1 MRRWVSGFVVLAGLA
16 FAPHAL
22 ADSPVKVYNDFAS
35 DGTLSCGHSGA
46 ALKGALNDASL
57 QQYGDPLTS
66 VQMKLAIR
74 KQLAGGCRVL
84 ASVTRSRGNGTSS
97 GPGESTPGAVPSE
110 QTNKKQEARKRAGG
124 SGSEQ
129 STRQAAAPTKTSG
142 SADGKQ
148 SGGMILLGI
157 SLLLLVLGSGGW
169 AARRAFGDRS

>member
-1 MRRWVSGFVVLAGLA
+1 MRRWVSAFVVLAGLV
-16 FAPHAL
+16 FAAPAL

-35 DGTLSCGHSGA
+35 DGTLSCGHSRA

-74 KQLAGGCRVL
+74 RQLAGGCRVI
-84 ASVTRSRGNGTSS
+84 AVTPTGGTRSGL
-97 GPGESTPGAVPSE
+97 GESSPGTLPSE
-110 QTNKKQEARKRAGG
+110 QTNEKQKARKGPGG
-124 SGSEQ
+124 SSSEQ
-129 STRQAAAPTKTSG
+129 STRQAAAPIKTSG

-148 SGGMILLGI
+148 GGGMILLGI

-169 AARRAFGDRS
+169 AARRTFGDRG

>member
-1 MRRWVSGFVVLAGLA
+1 MRRWVSALVVLAGLV
-16 FAPHAL
+16 FATPAL

-35 DGTLSCGHSGA
+35 DGTLSCGHSRA

-84 ASVTRSRGNGTSS
+84 TSVTRSRGTSS
-97 GPGESTPGAVPSE
+97 GPDESGPGAVPRE
-110 QTNKKQEARKRAGG
+110 QTNKKQDARKRAGG

-129 STRQAAAPTKTSG
+129 STRQAAAPIKTSG

-148 SGGMILLGI
+148 GGGMILLGI

-169 AARRAFGDRS
+169 AARRAFGDRG